1 MRKDQDTL
9 DKVAPQMPSIDVQ
22 AFKTKMADTMDD
34 IRNKRS
40 NLTVQD
46 LKRLLFRCA
55 AILISLETVRDDFIH
70 MF

>member
-9 DKVAPQMPSIDVQ
+9 DKVAPQMPSTDVQ

-55 AILISLETVRDDFIH
+55 AILISLEKVRDNFIYV
-70 MF
+70 F